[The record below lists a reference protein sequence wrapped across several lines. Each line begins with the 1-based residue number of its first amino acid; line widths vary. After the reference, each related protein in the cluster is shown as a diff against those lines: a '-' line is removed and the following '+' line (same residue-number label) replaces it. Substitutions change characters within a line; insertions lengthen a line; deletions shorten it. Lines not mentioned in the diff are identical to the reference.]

1 MTPRTQTLVGAGL
14 VGGWIVSGAVVEFV
28 ASRPLLWTVTI
39 TTVALAG
46 IAAGIFQ
53 LARPR

>member
-1 MTPRTQTLVGAGL
+1 MKPAGQLLVVLSISAGL
-14 VGGWIVSGAVVEFV
+14 LVCNAIVEFV
-28 ASRPLLWTVTI
+28 AARPTLAALTI
-39 TTVALAG
+39 TTGALAG